1 MLVLCNSCTDL
12 CLFAQEVE
20 VHGTV
25 KAGFESVR
33 QLFQE
38 NFSRGEE
45 RSAQVCVFYRGEKVK
60 LVKQQN
66 FSIILL
72 VGGGLVGILLQLS
85 LYRKHFA
92 DGIICNE
99 NFAHEPGL
107 RISVA
112 ATFLNS
118 ILM

>member
-12 CLFAQEVE
+12 YLFAQEVE

-60 LVKQQN
+60 LV
-66 FSIILL
+66 S
-72 VGGGLVGILLQLS
+72 LS
-85 LYRKHFA
+85 S
-92 DGIICNE
+92 
-99 NFAHEPGL
+99 
-107 RISVA
+107 RISPL
-112 ATFLNS
+112 FCW
-118 ILM
+118 